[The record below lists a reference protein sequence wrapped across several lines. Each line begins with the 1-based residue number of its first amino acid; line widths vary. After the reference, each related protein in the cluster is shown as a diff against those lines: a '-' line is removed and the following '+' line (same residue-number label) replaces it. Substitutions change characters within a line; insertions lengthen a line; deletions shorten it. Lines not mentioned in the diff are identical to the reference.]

1 MELLFLK
8 SKILVCFLQVLPL
21 LGLLFI
27 AVSVGIVVMVLLV
40 AMELKVDG
48 FAQLPSAG
56 SVGGSNN
63 LSFYLLGPNQTFLL
77 TTLRTRC

>member
-27 AVSVGIVVMVLLV
+27 AIGIGIMVMALLV
-40 AMELKVDG
+40 AVEHKVDG
-48 FAQLPSAG
+48 LALLPSAI
-56 SVGGSNN
+56 SVGGSDD
-63 LSFYLLGPNQTFLL
+63 LVFYPLCLNQIFLL
-77 TTLRTRC
+77 TAPKT